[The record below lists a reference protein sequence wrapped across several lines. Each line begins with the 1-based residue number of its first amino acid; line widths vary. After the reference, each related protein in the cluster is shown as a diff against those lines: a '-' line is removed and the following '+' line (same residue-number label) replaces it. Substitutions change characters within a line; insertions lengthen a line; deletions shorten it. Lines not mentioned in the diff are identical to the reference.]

1 MQARLITEAAQMAL
15 NLGTI
20 TLTGQERTCSVS
32 RALPAN
38 GQFCITIEREI
49 LFKDEAGV
57 VNARNAVSP
66 AMAISIRDLL
76 KSPAAAAYLVA
87 CNTAPSLLHLM
98 QAESVLYDAL
108 VQERKEVVAAAALR
122 YRQDQEAAAAQ
133 IIADQLLLKLL
144 LLFSFSSGLPKRFV
158 LQWQQA
164 DVLSSC
170 LCLFAVA

>member
-1 MQARLITEAAQMAL
+1 MAL
-15 NLGTI
+15 NLGTV

-57 VNARNAVSP
+57 VNARNSVSP
-66 AMAISIRDLL
+66 AMVISIGDLL

-108 VQERKEVVAAAALR
+108 VQERKEAVAAAALKFKH
-122 YRQDQEAAAAQ
+122 DQEAAASQ
-133 IIADQLLLKLL
+133 IIIDQQVAADAAAAQAAAALL
-144 LLFSFSSGLPKRFV
+144 V
-158 LQWQQA
+158 QQRA
-164 DVLSSC
+164 AEALR
-170 LCLFAVA
+170 AAMAAG